1 MQLYRKL
8 KAVTAWSVNSLI
20 REVRITEAKKLL
32 KNPEMNISEIA
43 YQLGFSYPKYFS
55 SISKKR
61 WELRRYNIGKSI
73 VTKSR
78 ERW

>member
-8 KAVTAWSVNSLI
+8 KAVTGWSVNSLI
-20 REVRITEAKKLL
+20 REVWITEAKKML
-32 KNPEMNISEIA
+32 KNPGMNISEIS
-43 YQLGFSYPKYFS
+43 YQLGFSDPMYLS

-61 WELRRYNIGKSI
+61 WALLRYIIGKSI
-73 VTKSR
+73 ATKSW